1 MSLETRIQIRRDSAA
16 NWTSNNP
23 ILALGELGFDTTNNV
38 IRVGNGV
45 DRWNDLEVL
54 GAGPASGVSYDNSTS
69 GLSAVNVQ
77 VAIDVLSGTKATY
90 YEHEQQVASNEWTI
104 THNLGKMPSVTVI
117 DSADTIVIGDTEFLS
132 NNQLKIS
139 FTGAFTGR
147 AYLV

>member
-1 MSLETRIQIRRDSAA
+1 METRIQIRRDSAA

-23 ILALGELGFDTTNNV
+23 ILALGELGFDNTNNL

-45 DRWNDLEVL
+45 DRWNDLEIL

-69 GLSAVNVQ
+69 GLSATNVQ

-90 YEHEQQVASNEWTI
+90 YEHDQQVASNEWTI

-117 DSADTIVIGDTEFLS
+117 DSADTIVIGDTEFLT

-139 FTGAFTGR
+139 FTGAFTGK

>member
-1 MSLETRIQIRRDSAA
+1 LETRIQIRRDSAT

-23 ILALGELGFDTTNNV
+23 ILALGELGFDTTNNE

-45 DRWNDLEVL
+45 DRWNDLEIL

-69 GLSAVNVQ
+69 GLSATNVQ

-90 YEHEQQVASNEWTI
+90 YEHDQQVASNEWTI

-117 DSADTIVIGDTEFLS
+117 DSADTIVIGDTEFLT

-139 FTGAFTGR
+139 FTGAFTGK

>member
-1 MSLETRIQIRRDSAA
+1 METRIQIRRDSAA

-23 ILALGELGFDTTNNV
+23 VLALGELGFDTTNNL
-38 IRVGNGV
+38 IRVGNGI
-45 DRWNDLEVL
+45 DRWLDLDVL

-69 GLSAVNVQ
+69 GLSATNVQ
-77 VAIDVLSGTKATY
+77 VAINVLSGSKATY
-90 YEHEQQVASNEWTI
+90 YEHDQQIASNEWTI

-139 FTGAFTGR
+139 FTGSFSGK